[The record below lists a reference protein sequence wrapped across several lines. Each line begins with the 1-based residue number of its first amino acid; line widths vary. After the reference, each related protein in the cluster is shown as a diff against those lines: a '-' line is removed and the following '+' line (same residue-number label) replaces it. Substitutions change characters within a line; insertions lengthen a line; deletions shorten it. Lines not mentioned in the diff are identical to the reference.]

1 MIGYTHY
8 RIAAA
13 LVVAAVLLFAGLAAG
28 AGPVTHTIVIEGTRF
43 EPEMLTAKAG
53 DTVVWINKDPFPH
66 IATAQT
72 SAFDSKNIGPDKSWK
87 YTFRKTGVFPYFCT
101 LHPTMKG
108 TLHVE

>member
-1 MIGYTHY
+1 MIGYSHY

-13 LVVAAVLLFAGLAAG
+13 AVILLVGLATG
-28 AGPVTHTIVIEGTRF
+28 AEPVTHTVAIEGTRF
-43 EPEMLTAKAG
+43 DPEMLTVKAG

-66 IATAQT
+66 TATAQT
-72 SAFDSKNIGPDKSWK
+72 GAFDSKSIGSDKSWK
-87 YTFRKTGVFPYFCT
+87 YTLRKKGVLTYFCR